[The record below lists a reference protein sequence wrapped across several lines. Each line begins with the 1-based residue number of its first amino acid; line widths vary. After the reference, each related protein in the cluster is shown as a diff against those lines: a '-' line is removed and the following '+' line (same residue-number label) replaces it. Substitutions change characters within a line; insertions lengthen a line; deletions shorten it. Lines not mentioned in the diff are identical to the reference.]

1 MIAPGA
7 GSLLIVGAS
16 TAAPTRTGHRKWW
29 AVMRGLVDGVVGEC
43 RTVFEAK
50 FGQYGVSWRCLRVTA
65 LADRIF
71 TKAARIR
78 RLESLDG
85 VGRVDD
91 SIESEYVGIVN
102 YAVLLLDRLAHEG
115 TAVPDLGAP
124 IAARWADPERA
135 LKSYDQ
141 VMARAIE
148 LMSDKN
154 HDYGDAWRHLLPST
168 FTDEVITRTLRFRE
182 LVQQGEP
189 ALGRAEDQIVDTLNY
204 SLLALLRLRAEEPRG
219 PA

>member
-16 TAAPTRTGHRKWW
+16 TTAPLGRDTGSGWV
-29 AVMRGLVDGVVGEC
+29 VMRGLVDGVVDEC

-50 FGQYGVSWRCLRVTA
+50 FGQYGVSWRYLRVTA

-85 VGRVDD
+85 MGRVDD

-102 YAVLLLDRLAHEG
+102 YAALLLDRLAHEG

-124 IAARWADPERA
+124 IAARWADPDRA

-141 VMARAIE
+141 VMVRAIE

-182 LVQQGEP
+182 LIQQGDP
-189 ALGRAEDQIVDTLNY
+189 AVGRAEDQIIDTLNY
-204 SLLALLRLRAEEPRG
+204 SLLALLRLRAEDPG
-219 PA
+219 GSA